1 MADVKPTA
9 SAVKANTTVQ
19 HQKSSNSISWIAPLS
34 CVILGYII
42 WRFVLGS
49 PSNFT
54 QPDTTSFFWPQHK
67 GLKPTAGFAKMYEG
81 GIIVPILIGCF
92 LTVLT
97 FVIERFLTVKRAA
110 GAGNIGE
117 FIRKIQY
124 HLANKEIDKAIAECD
139 KQQGSVGNVMKSGL
153 RTYKEMITN
162 TELSTDQKVMNI
174 QKSVEETTALELP
187 MLEKNLTIIATL
199 ASVSTLIGLL
209 GTVIG
214 MIKAFSALGNS
225 GGSTDS
231 TALANGISEA
241 LVNTAL
247 GIGTSAICIIAYNL
261 FTSRI
266 DELTYSIDEIGLSVN
281 QNYATHHN

>member
-1 MADVKPTA
+1 MSTQQPKPAAKPAATEKKSGGI
-9 SAVKANTTVQ
+9 SAGLILIILFVI
-19 HQKSSNSISWIAPLS
+19 SILIFM
-34 CVILGYII
+34 
-42 WRFVLGS
+42 FVMGDGS
-49 PSNFT
+49 HF
-54 QPDTTSFFWPQHK
+54 
-67 GLKPTAGFAKMYEG
+67 EG
-81 GIIVPILIGCF
+81 GTNEGHPLPGDYFGIVYKGGVIVPVLITCF
-92 LTVLT
+92 LTALT
-97 FVIERFLTVKRAA
+97 FSIERLLT
-110 GAGNIGE
+110 IGKAKGTGDVNA
-117 FIRKIQY
+117 FVRSIQAS
-124 HLANKEIDKAIAECD
+124 LDKDDAEAAIAACN
-139 KQQGSVGNVMKSGL
+139 KQKGSVGNVTLSAVKKYKQLTGDKSL
-153 RTYKEMITN
+153 DKEQKLAA
-162 TELSTDQKVMNI
+162 LSKE
-174 QKSVEETTALELP
+174 VEEATSLELP

-261 FTSRI
+261 FTSKI
-266 DELTYSIDEIGLSVN
+266 DELTYCIDEIGLSVN

>member
-1 MADVKPTA
+1 MSTQQPKPAAKPAATEKKSGGI
-9 SAVKANTTVQ
+9 SAGLILIILFVI
-19 HQKSSNSISWIAPLS
+19 SILIFM
-34 CVILGYII
+34 
-42 WRFVLGS
+42 FVMGDGS
-49 PSNFT
+49 HF
-54 QPDTTSFFWPQHK
+54 
-67 GLKPTAGFAKMYEG
+67 EG
-81 GIIVPILIGCF
+81 GTNEGHPLPGDYFGIVYKGGVIVPVLITCF
-92 LTVLT
+92 LTALT
-97 FVIERFLTVKRAA
+97 FSIERLLT
-110 GAGNIGE
+110 IGKAKGTGDVNA
-117 FIRKIQY
+117 FVRSIQAS
-124 HLANKEIDKAIAECD
+124 LDKDDTEAAIAACN
-139 KQQGSVGNVMKSGL
+139 KQKGSVGNVTLSAVKKYKQLTGDKSL
-153 RTYKEMITN
+153 DKEQKLAS
-162 TELSTDQKVMNI
+162 LSKE
-174 QKSVEETTALELP
+174 VEEATSLELP

-231 TALANGISEA
+231 TALANGISVA

-266 DELTYSIDEIGLSVN
+266 DELTYCIDEIGLSVN

>member
-1 MADVKPTA
+1 MSTQQPKPAAKPVATEKKSGGI
-9 SAVKANTTVQ
+9 SAGLILIILFV
-19 HQKSSNSISWIAPLS
+19 IA
-34 CVILGYII
+34 IAIFT
-42 WRFVLGS
+42 FVMGDGS
-49 PSNFT
+49 HF
-54 QPDTTSFFWPQHK
+54 
-67 GLKPTAGFAKMYEG
+67 EG
-81 GIIVPILIGCF
+81 GTNEGHPLPGDYFGIVYKGGVIVPVLMTCF
-92 LTVLT
+92 LTALT
-97 FVIERFLTVKRAA
+97 FSIERIVTIGKAKGTGDVNAFVRSIQGSLDKDDSDAA
-110 GAGNIGE
+110 IKSCE
-117 FIRKIQY
+117 
-124 HLANKEIDKAIAECD
+124 
-139 KQQGSVGNVMKSGL
+139 KQKGSVGNVTLSAIKK
-153 RTYKEMITN
+153 YKQLISDGSLDKEQKLAS
-162 TELSTDQKVMNI
+162 LSKE
-174 QKSVEETTALELP
+174 VEEATSLELP

-231 TALANGISEA
+231 SALANGISEA

>member
-1 MADVKPTA
+1 MSTQQPKPAAKPAATEKKSGGI
-9 SAVKANTTVQ
+9 SAGLILIILFVI
-19 HQKSSNSISWIAPLS
+19 SILIFM
-34 CVILGYII
+34 
-42 WRFVLGS
+42 FVTGDGS
-49 PSNFT
+49 HF
-54 QPDTTSFFWPQHK
+54 
-67 GLKPTAGFAKMYEG
+67 EG
-81 GIIVPILIGCF
+81 GTNEGHPLPGDYFGIVYKGGVIVPVLITCF
-92 LTVLT
+92 LTALT
-97 FVIERFLTVKRAA
+97 FSIERLLT
-110 GAGNIGE
+110 IGKAKGTGDVNA
-117 FIRKIQY
+117 FVRSIQAS
-124 HLANKEIDKAIAECD
+124 LDKDDTEAAIAACN
-139 KQQGSVGNVMKSGL
+139 KQKGSVGNVTLSAVKKYKQLTGDKSL
-153 RTYKEMITN
+153 DKEQKLAS
-162 TELSTDQKVMNI
+162 LSKE
-174 QKSVEETTALELP
+174 VEEATSLELP

-261 FTSRI
+261 FTSKI

>member
-1 MADVKPTA
+1 MSTQQPKPAAKPAATEKKSGGI
-9 SAVKANTTVQ
+9 SAGLILIILFVI
-19 HQKSSNSISWIAPLS
+19 SILIFM
-34 CVILGYII
+34 
-42 WRFVLGS
+42 FVMGDGS
-49 PSNFT
+49 HF
-54 QPDTTSFFWPQHK
+54 
-67 GLKPTAGFAKMYEG
+67 EG
-81 GIIVPILIGCF
+81 GTNEGHPLPGDYFGIVYKGGVIVPVLMTCF
-92 LTVLT
+92 LTALT
-97 FVIERFLTVKRAA
+97 FSIERLLT
-110 GAGNIGE
+110 IGKAKGTGDVNA
-117 FIRKIQY
+117 FVRSIQAS
-124 HLANKEIDKAIAECD
+124 LDKDDSDAAIAACN
-139 KQQGSVGNVMKSGL
+139 KQKGSVGNVTLSAVKKYKQLTGDKSL
-153 RTYKEMITN
+153 DKEQKLAA
-162 TELSTDQKVMNI
+162 LSKE
-174 QKSVEETTALELP
+174 VEEATSLELP

-261 FTSRI
+261 FTSKI
-266 DELTYSIDEIGLSVN
+266 DELTYSIDEIGLSVS

>member
-1 MADVKPTA
+1 MSTQQPKPAAKPAATEKKSGGISAGLILIILFVISILIFMFVMGDV
-9 SAVKANTTVQ
+9 S
-19 HQKSSNSISWIAPLS
+19 H
-34 CVILGYII
+34 
-42 WRFVLGS
+42 F
-49 PSNFT
+49 
-54 QPDTTSFFWPQHK
+54 
-67 GLKPTAGFAKMYEG
+67 EG
-81 GIIVPILIGCF
+81 GTNEGHPLPGDYFGIVYKGGVIVPVLITCF
-92 LTVLT
+92 LTALT
-97 FVIERFLTVKRAA
+97 FSIERLLT
-110 GAGNIGE
+110 IGKAKGTGDVNA
-117 FIRKIQY
+117 FVRSIQAS
-124 HLANKEIDKAIAECD
+124 LDKDDTEAAIAACN
-139 KQQGSVGNVMKSGL
+139 KQKGSVGNVTLSAVKKYKQLTGDKSL
-153 RTYKEMITN
+153 DKEQKLAS
-162 TELSTDQKVMNI
+162 LSKE
-174 QKSVEETTALELP
+174 VEEATSLELP

>member
-1 MADVKPTA
+1 MSTQQPKPAAKPAATEKKSGGF
-9 SAVKANTTVQ
+9 SAGLILIILFVI
-19 HQKSSNSISWIAPLS
+19 SILIFM
-34 CVILGYII
+34 
-42 WRFVLGS
+42 FVMGDGS
-49 PSNFT
+49 HF
-54 QPDTTSFFWPQHK
+54 
-67 GLKPTAGFAKMYEG
+67 EG
-81 GIIVPILIGCF
+81 GTNEGHPLPGDYFGIVYKGGVIVPVLITCF
-92 LTVLT
+92 LTALT
-97 FVIERFLTVKRAA
+97 FSIERLLT
-110 GAGNIGE
+110 IGKAKGTGDVNA
-117 FIRKIQY
+117 FVRSIQAS
-124 HLANKEIDKAIAECD
+124 LDKDDTEAAIAACN
-139 KQQGSVGNVMKSGL
+139 KQKGSVGNVTLSAVKKYKQLTGDKSL
-153 RTYKEMITN
+153 DKEQKLAS
-162 TELSTDQKVMNI
+162 LSKE
-174 QKSVEETTALELP
+174 VEEATSLELP

-261 FTSRI
+261 FTSKI
-266 DELTYSIDEIGLSVN
+266 DELTYSIDEIGLSVS

>member
-1 MADVKPTA
+1 MSTQQPKPAAKPAATEKKSGGI
-9 SAVKANTTVQ
+9 SAGLILIILFV
-19 HQKSSNSISWIAPLS
+19 IA
-34 CVILGYII
+34 ILIFM
-42 WRFVLGS
+42 FVMGDGS
-49 PSNFT
+49 HF
-54 QPDTTSFFWPQHK
+54 
-67 GLKPTAGFAKMYEG
+67 EG
-81 GIIVPILIGCF
+81 GTNEGHPLPGDYFGIVYKGGVIVPVLMTCF
-92 LTVLT
+92 LTALT
-97 FVIERFLTVKRAA
+97 FSIERLLT
-110 GAGNIGE
+110 IGKAKGTGDVNA
-117 FIRKIQY
+117 FVRSIQAS
-124 HLANKEIDKAIAECD
+124 LDKDDTDGAIAACN
-139 KQQGSVGNVMKSGL
+139 KQKGSVGNVTLSAVKKYKQLTGDKSL
-153 RTYKEMITN
+153 DKEQKLAA
-162 TELSTDQKVMNI
+162 LSKE
-174 QKSVEETTALELP
+174 VEEATSLELP

>member
-1 MADVKPTA
+1 MSTQQPKPAAKPAATEKKSGGI
-9 SAVKANTTVQ
+9 SAGLILIILFVI
-19 HQKSSNSISWIAPLS
+19 SIAIFT
-34 CVILGYII
+34 
-42 WRFVLGS
+42 FVMGDGS
-49 PSNFT
+49 HF
-54 QPDTTSFFWPQHK
+54 
-67 GLKPTAGFAKMYEG
+67 EG
-81 GIIVPILIGCF
+81 GTNEGHPLPGDYFGIVYKGGVIVPVLITCF
-92 LTVLT
+92 LTALT
-97 FVIERFLTVKRAA
+97 FSIERLLT
-110 GAGNIGE
+110 IGKAKGTGDVNA
-117 FIRKIQY
+117 FVRSIQAS
-124 HLANKEIDKAIAECD
+124 LDKDDAEAAIAACN
-139 KQQGSVGNVMKSGL
+139 KQKGSVGNVTLSAVKKYKQLTGDKSL
-153 RTYKEMITN
+153 DKEQKLAS
-162 TELSTDQKVMNI
+162 LSKE
-174 QKSVEETTALELP
+174 VEEATSLELP

-266 DELTYSIDEIGLSVN
+266 DELTYCIDEIGLSVN

>member
-1 MADVKPTA
+1 MSTQQPKPA
-9 SAVKANTTVQ
+9 AKSAATEK
-19 HQKSSNSISWIAPLS
+19 KSGGISAGLILIILFVIA
-34 CVILGYII
+34 IAIYT
-42 WRFVLGS
+42 FVMGDGS
-49 PSNFT
+49 HF
-54 QPDTTSFFWPQHK
+54 
-67 GLKPTAGFAKMYEG
+67 EG
-81 GIIVPILIGCF
+81 GTNEGHPLPGDYFGIVYKGGVIVPVLMTCF
-92 LTVLT
+92 LTALT
-97 FVIERFLTVKRAA
+97 FSIERLLT
-110 GAGNIGE
+110 IGKAKGTGDVNA
-117 FIRKIQY
+117 FVRSIQAS
-124 HLANKEIDKAIAECD
+124 LDKDDAEGAIATCN
-139 KQQGSVGNVMKSGL
+139 KQKGSVGNVTLSAVKKYKQLTTDKSL
-153 RTYKEMITN
+153 DKEQKLAA
-162 TELSTDQKVMNI
+162 LSKE
-174 QKSVEETTALELP
+174 VEEATSLELP

-261 FTSRI
+261 FTSKI

>member
-1 MADVKPTA
+1 MSTQQPKPAAKPAATEKKSGGI
-9 SAVKANTTVQ
+9 SAGLILIILFVI
-19 HQKSSNSISWIAPLS
+19 SILIFM
-34 CVILGYII
+34 
-42 WRFVLGS
+42 FVMGDGS
-49 PSNFT
+49 HF
-54 QPDTTSFFWPQHK
+54 
-67 GLKPTAGFAKMYEG
+67 EG
-81 GIIVPILIGCF
+81 GTNEGHPLPGDYFGIVYKGGVIVPVLMTCF
-92 LTVLT
+92 LTALT
-97 FVIERFLTVKRAA
+97 FSIERLLTIGKAKGTGDVNAFVRA
-110 GAGNIGE
+110 
-117 FIRKIQY
+117 IQAS
-124 HLANKEIDKAIAECD
+124 LDKDDAEGAIAACN
-139 KQQGSVGNVMKSGL
+139 KQKGSVGNVTLSAVKKYKQLTGDKSL
-153 RTYKEMITN
+153 DKEQKLAA
-162 TELSTDQKVMNI
+162 LSKE
-174 QKSVEETTALELP
+174 VEEATSLELP

>member
-1 MADVKPTA
+1 MSTQQPKPAAKPAATEKKSGGI
-9 SAVKANTTVQ
+9 SAGLILIILFV
-19 HQKSSNSISWIAPLS
+19 IA
-34 CVILGYII
+34 ILIFM
-42 WRFVLGS
+42 FVMGDGS
-49 PSNFT
+49 HF
-54 QPDTTSFFWPQHK
+54 
-67 GLKPTAGFAKMYEG
+67 EG
-81 GIIVPILIGCF
+81 GTNEGHPLPGDYFGIVYKGGVIVPVLITCF
-92 LTVLT
+92 LTALT
-97 FVIERFLTVKRAA
+97 FSIERLLT
-110 GAGNIGE
+110 IGKAKGTGDVNA
-117 FIRKIQY
+117 FVRSIQAS
-124 HLANKEIDKAIAECD
+124 LDKDDSDAAIAACN
-139 KQQGSVGNVMKSGL
+139 KQKGSVGNVTLSAVKKYKQLTGDKSL
-153 RTYKEMITN
+153 DKEQKLAS
-162 TELSTDQKVMNI
+162 LSKE
-174 QKSVEETTALELP
+174 VEEATSLELP

-266 DELTYSIDEIGLSVN
+266 DELTYCIDEIGLSVN

>member
-1 MADVKPTA
+1 MSTQQPKPAAKPAATEKKSGGI
-9 SAVKANTTVQ
+9 SAGLILIILFV
-19 HQKSSNSISWIAPLS
+19 IA
-34 CVILGYII
+34 ILIFM
-42 WRFVLGS
+42 FVMGDGS
-49 PSNFT
+49 HF
-54 QPDTTSFFWPQHK
+54 
-67 GLKPTAGFAKMYEG
+67 EG
-81 GIIVPILIGCF
+81 GTNEGHPLPGDYFGIVYKGGVIVPVLMTCF
-92 LTVLT
+92 LTALT
-97 FVIERFLTVKRAA
+97 FSIERLLT
-110 GAGNIGE
+110 
-117 FIRKIQY
+117 IRKAKGTGDVNAFVRSIQAS
-124 HLANKEIDKAIAECD
+124 LDKDDSDAAIAACN
-139 KQQGSVGNVMKSGL
+139 KQKGSVGNVTLSAVKKYKQLTGDKSL
-153 RTYKEMITN
+153 DKEQKLAA
-162 TELSTDQKVMNI
+162 LSKE
-174 QKSVEETTALELP
+174 VEEATSLELP

-261 FTSRI
+261 FTSKI

>member
-1 MADVKPTA
+1 MSTQQPKPAAKPAATEKKSGGI
-9 SAVKANTTVQ
+9 SAGLILIILFV
-19 HQKSSNSISWIAPLS
+19 IA
-34 CVILGYII
+34 ILIFM
-42 WRFVLGS
+42 FVMGDGS
-49 PSNFT
+49 HF
-54 QPDTTSFFWPQHK
+54 
-67 GLKPTAGFAKMYEG
+67 EG
-81 GIIVPILIGCF
+81 GTNEGHPLPGDYFGIVYKGGVIVPVLMTCF
-92 LTVLT
+92 LTALT
-97 FVIERFLTVKRAA
+97 FSIERLVT
-110 GAGNIGE
+110 IGKAKGTGDVNA
-117 FIRKIQY
+117 FVRSIQAS
-124 HLANKEIDKAIAECD
+124 LDKDDSDAAIAACN
-139 KQQGSVGNVMKSGL
+139 KQKGSVGNVTLSAVKKYKQLTGDKSL
-153 RTYKEMITN
+153 DKEQKLAA
-162 TELSTDQKVMNI
+162 LSKE
-174 QKSVEETTALELP
+174 VEEATSLELP

-261 FTSRI
+261 FTSKI

>member
-1 MADVKPTA
+1 MSTQQPKPAAKAAATEKKSGGI
-9 SAVKANTTVQ
+9 SAGLILIILFV
-19 HQKSSNSISWIAPLS
+19 IA
-34 CVILGYII
+34 IAIYT
-42 WRFVLGS
+42 FVMGDGS
-49 PSNFT
+49 HF
-54 QPDTTSFFWPQHK
+54 
-67 GLKPTAGFAKMYEG
+67 EG
-81 GIIVPILIGCF
+81 GTNEGHPLPGDYFGIVYKGGVIVPVLMTCF
-92 LTVLT
+92 LTALT
-97 FVIERFLTVKRAA
+97 FSIERLLT
-110 GAGNIGE
+110 IGKAKGTGDVNA
-117 FIRKIQY
+117 FVRSIQAS
-124 HLANKEIDKAIAECD
+124 LDKDDTEGAIATCN
-139 KQQGSVGNVMKSGL
+139 KQKGSVGNVTLSAVKKYKQLTTDKSL
-153 RTYKEMITN
+153 DKEQKLAA
-162 TELSTDQKVMNI
+162 LSKE
-174 QKSVEETTALELP
+174 VEEATSLELP

>member
-1 MADVKPTA
+1 MSTQQPKPAAKPAATEKKSGGI
-9 SAVKANTTVQ
+9 SAGLILIILFVI
-19 HQKSSNSISWIAPLS
+19 SILIFM
-34 CVILGYII
+34 
-42 WRFVLGS
+42 FVMGDGS
-49 PSNFT
+49 HF
-54 QPDTTSFFWPQHK
+54 
-67 GLKPTAGFAKMYEG
+67 EG
-81 GIIVPILIGCF
+81 GTNEGHPLPGDYFGIVYKGGVIVPVLITCF
-92 LTVLT
+92 LTALT
-97 FVIERFLTVKRAA
+97 FSIERLLT
-110 GAGNIGE
+110 IGKAKGTGDVNA
-117 FIRKIQY
+117 FVRSIQAS
-124 HLANKEIDKAIAECD
+124 LDKDDTEAAIAACN
-139 KQQGSVGNVMKSGL
+139 KQKGSVGNVTLSAVKKYKQLTGDKSL
-153 RTYKEMITN
+153 DKEQKLAA
-162 TELSTDQKVMNI
+162 LSKE
-174 QKSVEETTALELP
+174 VEEATSLELP

>member
-1 MADVKPTA
+1 MSTQQPKPAAKPAATEKKSGGI
-9 SAVKANTTVQ
+9 SAGLILIILFV
-19 HQKSSNSISWIAPLS
+19 IA
-34 CVILGYII
+34 ILIYM
-42 WRFVLGS
+42 FVMGDGS
-49 PSNFT
+49 HF
-54 QPDTTSFFWPQHK
+54 
-67 GLKPTAGFAKMYEG
+67 EG
-81 GIIVPILIGCF
+81 GTNEGHPLPGDYFGIVYKGGVIVPVLMTCF
-92 LTVLT
+92 LTALT
-97 FVIERFLTVKRAA
+97 FSIERLLT
-110 GAGNIGE
+110 IGKAKGTGDVNA
-117 FIRKIQY
+117 FVRSIQAS
-124 HLANKEIDKAIAECD
+124 LDKDDSDAAIAACN
-139 KQQGSVGNVMKSGL
+139 KQKGSVGNVTLSAVKKYKQLTGDKSL
-153 RTYKEMITN
+153 DKEQKLAA
-162 TELSTDQKVMNI
+162 LSKE
-174 QKSVEETTALELP
+174 VEEATSLELP

-261 FTSRI
+261 FTSKI
-266 DELTYSIDEIGLSVN
+266 DELTYCIDEIGLSVN

>member
-1 MADVKPTA
+1 MSTQQPKTA
-9 SAVKANTTVQ
+9 AKAAATEKKSGGISAGLILIILFV
-19 HQKSSNSISWIAPLS
+19 IA
-34 CVILGYII
+34 IAIYT
-42 WRFVLGS
+42 FVMGDGS
-49 PSNFT
+49 HF
-54 QPDTTSFFWPQHK
+54 
-67 GLKPTAGFAKMYEG
+67 EG
-81 GIIVPILIGCF
+81 GTNEGHPLPGDYFGIVYKGGVIVPVLMTCF
-92 LTVLT
+92 LTALT
-97 FVIERFLTVKRAA
+97 FSIERLLT
-110 GAGNIGE
+110 IGKAKGTGDVNA
-117 FIRKIQY
+117 FVRSIQAS
-124 HLANKEIDKAIAECD
+124 LDKDDTEGAIATCN
-139 KQQGSVGNVMKSGL
+139 KQKGSVGNVTLSAVKKYKQLTTDKSL
-153 RTYKEMITN
+153 DKEQKLAA
-162 TELSTDQKVMNI
+162 LSKE
-174 QKSVEETTALELP
+174 VEEATSLELP

-261 FTSRI
+261 FTSKI

>member
-1 MADVKPTA
+1 MSTQQPKPAAKPAATEKKSGGI
-9 SAVKANTTVQ
+9 SAGLILIILFV
-19 HQKSSNSISWIAPLS
+19 IA
-34 CVILGYII
+34 ILIYM
-42 WRFVLGS
+42 FVMGDGS
-49 PSNFT
+49 HF
-54 QPDTTSFFWPQHK
+54 
-67 GLKPTAGFAKMYEG
+67 EG
-81 GIIVPILIGCF
+81 GTNEGHPLPGDYFGIVYKGGVIVPVLMTCF
-92 LTVLT
+92 LTALT
-97 FVIERFLTVKRAA
+97 FSIERLLT
-110 GAGNIGE
+110 IGKAKGTGDVNA
-117 FIRKIQY
+117 FVRSIQAS
-124 HLANKEIDKAIAECD
+124 LDKDDSDAAIAACN
-139 KQQGSVGNVMKSGL
+139 KQKGSVGNVTLSAVKKYKQLTGDKSL
-153 RTYKEMITN
+153 DKEQKLAA
-162 TELSTDQKVMNI
+162 LSKE
-174 QKSVEETTALELP
+174 VEEATSLELP

-261 FTSRI
+261 FTSKI

>member
-1 MADVKPTA
+1 MSTQQPKPAAKPAATEKKSGGI
-9 SAVKANTTVQ
+9 SAGLILIILFVI
-19 HQKSSNSISWIAPLS
+19 SIAIFT
-34 CVILGYII
+34 
-42 WRFVLGS
+42 FVMGDGS
-49 PSNFT
+49 HF
-54 QPDTTSFFWPQHK
+54 
-67 GLKPTAGFAKMYEG
+67 EG
-81 GIIVPILIGCF
+81 GTNEGHPLPGDYFGIVYKGGVIVPVLITCF
-92 LTVLT
+92 LTALT
-97 FVIERFLTVKRAA
+97 FSIERLLT
-110 GAGNIGE
+110 IGKAKGTGDVNA
-117 FIRKIQY
+117 FVRSIQAS
-124 HLANKEIDKAIAECD
+124 LDKDDTEAAIAACN
-139 KQQGSVGNVMKSGL
+139 KQKGSVGNVTLSAVKKYKQLTGDKSL
-153 RTYKEMITN
+153 DKEQKLAS
-162 TELSTDQKVMNI
+162 LSKE
-174 QKSVEETTALELP
+174 VEEATSLELP

-266 DELTYSIDEIGLSVN
+266 DELTYCIDEIGLSVN

>member
-1 MADVKPTA
+1 MSTQQPKPAAKPAATEKKSGGI
-9 SAVKANTTVQ
+9 SAGLILIILFVI
-19 HQKSSNSISWIAPLS
+19 SILIFM
-34 CVILGYII
+34 
-42 WRFVLGS
+42 FVMGDGS
-49 PSNFT
+49 HF
-54 QPDTTSFFWPQHK
+54 
-67 GLKPTAGFAKMYEG
+67 EG
-81 GIIVPILIGCF
+81 GTNEGHPLPGDYFGIVYKGGVIVPVLITCF
-92 LTVLT
+92 LTALT
-97 FVIERFLTVKRAA
+97 FSIERSLT
-110 GAGNIGE
+110 IGKAKGTGDVNA
-117 FIRKIQY
+117 FVRSIQAS
-124 HLANKEIDKAIAECD
+124 LDKDDAEAAIAACN
-139 KQQGSVGNVMKSGL
+139 KQKGSVGNVTLSAVKKYKQLTGDKSL
-153 RTYKEMITN
+153 DKEQKLAS
-162 TELSTDQKVMNI
+162 LSKE
-174 QKSVEETTALELP
+174 VEEATSLELP

-261 FTSRI
+261 FTSKI
-266 DELTYSIDEIGLSVN
+266 DELTYCIDEIGLSVN

>member
-1 MADVKPTA
+1 MSTQQPKPA
-9 SAVKANTTVQ
+9 AKSAATEK
-19 HQKSSNSISWIAPLS
+19 KSGGISAGLILIILFVIA
-34 CVILGYII
+34 IAIYT
-42 WRFVLGS
+42 FVMGDGS
-49 PSNFT
+49 HF
-54 QPDTTSFFWPQHK
+54 
-67 GLKPTAGFAKMYEG
+67 EG
-81 GIIVPILIGCF
+81 GTNEGHPLPGDYFGIVYKGGVIVPVLMTCF
-92 LTVLT
+92 LTALT
-97 FVIERFLTVKRAA
+97 FSIERLLT
-110 GAGNIGE
+110 IGKAKGTGDVNA
-117 FIRKIQY
+117 FVRSIQAS
-124 HLANKEIDKAIAECD
+124 LDKDDAEGAIATCN
-139 KQQGSVGNVMKSGL
+139 KQKGSVGNVTLSAVKKYKQLTTDKSL
-153 RTYKEMITN
+153 DKEQKLAA
-162 TELSTDQKVMNI
+162 LSKE
-174 QKSVEETTALELP
+174 VEEATSLELP